1 MGKTLYYLVWVA
13 LISLFQGF
21 RPDIAQVPA
30 QCDTVYAVHDEGV
43 SDTQFFSDDLTEG
56 VFNSL
61 GEILK
66 AYDIEAFDIDPQTRH
81 LFAT

>member
-1 MGKTLYYLVWVA
+1 MGKAQYSLVWVA

-21 RPDIAQVPA
+21 LPAQAQAPA
-30 QCDTVYAVHDEGV
+30 QCNTVYAVHDEGV
-43 SDTQFFSDDLTEG
+43 SDTQFFTYDLTKG